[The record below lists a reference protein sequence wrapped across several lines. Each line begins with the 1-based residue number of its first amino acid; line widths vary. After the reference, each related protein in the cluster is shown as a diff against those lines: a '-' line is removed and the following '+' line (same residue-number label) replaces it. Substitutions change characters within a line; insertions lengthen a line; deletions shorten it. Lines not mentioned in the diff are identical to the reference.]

1 MSIINTNYLFN
12 YLLRFRNRI
21 QVIFLIIILTGCEET
36 NSSKIYKELQ
46 KFTDLFSI
54 YAYLQAEY
62 YQGKEGEFSRKDQV
76 LKDIRQAI
84 YHLEKIKEINDKK
97 ITGSFEI
104 SLRKKALKHNNFI
117 LKYILMAITPSK
129 YDTDI
134 NIFDFHLAYA
144 ILHMDGY
151 YRYKA
156 FPYPTNISIEMIE
169 KILPEI
175 EITPGV
181 NDKVINER
189 IKELKKAPST

>member
-76 LKDIRQAI
+76 LKDIR
-84 YHLEKIKEINDKK
+84 
-97 ITGSFEI
+97 S
-104 SLRKKALKHNNFI
+104 
-117 LKYILMAITPSK
+117 
-129 YDTDI
+129 
-134 NIFDFHLAYA
+134 
-144 ILHMDGY
+144 
-151 YRYKA
+151 
-156 FPYPTNISIEMIE
+156 NISFR
-169 KILPEI
+169 K
-175 EITPGV
+175 
-181 NDKVINER
+181 N
-189 IKELKKAPST
+189 